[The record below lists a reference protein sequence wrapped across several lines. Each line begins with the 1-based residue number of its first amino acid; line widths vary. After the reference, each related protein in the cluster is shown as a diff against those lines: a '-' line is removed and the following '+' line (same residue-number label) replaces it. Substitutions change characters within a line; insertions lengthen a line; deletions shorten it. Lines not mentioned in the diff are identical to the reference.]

1 MVQAF
6 GQTSHLNV
14 ENLLA
19 RLLHLICCR
28 NKRMRVDGTH
38 QFEVAV
44 GSRLTGN
51 KGWHAPD
58 LRLGGNKGRVR
69 TALSTQQ
76 FDVNLRN
83 LNLRLQ
89 REALAFAQLL
99 TVFEN
104 HGIAAVDDVLCRFS
118 ETAAGINV
126 ATHRS
131 GTLLGKQ
138 LPEVLVFANQLIGGR
153 KIEDDVGSCQRETV

>member
-1 MVQAF
+1 
-6 GQTSHLNV
+6 
-14 ENLLA
+14 
-19 RLLHLICCR
+19 
-28 NKRMRVDGTH
+28 MRVDGTH

-58 LRLGGNKGRVR
+58 LRLSSNKGRVR

-89 REALAFAQLL
+89 REALALAQLL
-99 TVFEN
+99 TILKN
-104 HGIAAVDDVLCRFS
+104 HGIAAVDNVLRRFS
-118 ETAAGINV
+118 ETAAGIYI
-126 ATHRS
+126 AAHRA

-138 LPEVLVFANQLIGGR
+138 LPEILVLAYQLIGGR
-153 KIEDDVGSCQRETV
+153 EIEDDVGSSQRETV